1 MVNNKH
7 GNGFGR
13 SIGGTLNMMS
23 IVKLEL
29 YDSVNVRIR
38 TGKTTTSWDANN
50 FQMQKINYTGQSQ
63 SLIVTVTFKL

>member
-50 FQMQKINYTGQSQ
+50 FQMQKINYNNY
-63 SLIVTVTFKL
+63 